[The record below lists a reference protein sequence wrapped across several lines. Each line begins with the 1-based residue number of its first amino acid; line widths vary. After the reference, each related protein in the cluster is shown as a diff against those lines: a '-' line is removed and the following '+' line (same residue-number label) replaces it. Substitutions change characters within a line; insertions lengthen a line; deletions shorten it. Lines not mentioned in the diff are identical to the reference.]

1 VFSPVLPA
9 AAGVAQQLSK
19 KKHKVY
25 VRIIVAALLLIQ
37 LPSQALARDQAE
49 SFIRA
54 LIANDDLP
62 GFVDQFELEIS
73 GRLGIEYEGVDNKF
87 LISYDIE
94 DSIRNSIKR
103 NELDYAI
110 DVVDLEHDYS
120 RIVFSIPQLSYQREF
135 YFKDQRYISPI
146 SYYTRDWKRLESK
159 HFRFLISDTTLFN
172 SHCVDNLE
180 NYFLE
185 IARVLDFGDRKL
197 KEVQG
202 QKIYYLLCKD
212 QEEIELLTGFQTRG
226 MYNLAYDFVISTFN
240 AHYHELLHLLMNLK
254 LQRLPLHTHPFFQE
268 GFAVAFGGR
277 GGKEP
282 EVILGLG
289 VFLYNSKMVDYS
301 SLLSKRDFCQVNASL
316 SYPVC
321 GLYSKFLVEQIGIEE
336 YSQLYLEYSGSAD
349 EVEKM
354 TIDEKELPETVAWH
368 EFIDDYSQ
376 RKAVDFADSEIQA
389 QLIYDGASARVFE
402 DSLSYYFN
410 LRDTLLIGADTSFRE
425 YQSRKFHDVFKTR
438 EYQGEK
444 YLILADSNE
453 ISIYNLFTNNV
464 VANYVSAFSDSHS
477 PVPCENGW
485 YHFRVSKCVFGAE
498 LRNVLMDGTD

>member
-1 VFSPVLPA
+1 M
-9 AAGVAQQLSK
+9 
-19 KKHKVY
+19 
-25 VRIIVAALLLIQ
+25 VAALLLIQ
-37 LPSQALARDQAE
+37 VPSQALARDQAE
-49 SFIRA
+49 SFIQT
-54 LIANDDLP
+54 LIANDDLR
-62 GFVDQFELEIS
+62 GFVDQSELEIS

-94 DSIRNSIKR
+94 DSIKTSIRR
-103 NELDYAI
+103 NELDYTI
-110 DVVDLEHDYS
+110 DVVDLEDDYS
-120 RIVFSIPQLSYQREF
+120 RIVFSIPELSYQREF
-135 YFKDQRYISPI
+135 YFKGQRYISPI

-172 SHCVDNLE
+172 LYCVDNLE
-180 NYFLE
+180 NYFLK
-185 IARVLDFGDRKL
+185 IAGVLNFDDRKL
-197 KEVQG
+197 REVEG

-254 LQRLPLHTHPFFQE
+254 LQRLPLYTHPFFQE

-289 VFLYNSKMVDYS
+289 LFLYNSKMLDYS
-301 SLLSKRDFCQVNASL
+301 SLLSKRGFYQVNASL

-336 YSQLYLEYSGSAD
+336 YLKLYLEYSGTAD

-354 TIDEKELPETVAWH
+354 EIDEKKSPEAVAWH
-368 EFIDDYSQ
+368 EFIDHFSQ
-376 RKAVDFADSEIQA
+376 RKAVDFEDSEIQA
-389 QLIYDGASARVFE
+389 KLLQDGSSARVFE
-402 DSLSYYFN
+402 DSLSYYFD

-425 YQSRKFHDVFKTR
+425 YRSRKFHDVFKTR

-453 ISIYNLFTNNV
+453 ISIYNLFTNNLI
-464 VANYVSAFSDSHS
+464 ANYVSAFSDRHS

-485 YHFRVSKCVFGAE
+485 YRFRVSKCVFGAE
-498 LRNVLMDGTD
+498 LRDILMDEND